1 MTSAVD
7 EFGAGMRPRDGDLM
21 GHPRGLL
28 YLVGV
33 EGFWAFAFFGLQGL
47 LTLYM
52 TRHLLM
58 PGHAEHILGFP
69 LYERLLQGGG
79 PALKAA
85 EIASQTFGLFSSLS
99 YALPLLG
106 AVIADR
112 WLGTRRTMMLGL
124 AVMVVAMAVVVTE
137 PGFLLGIALIILGNG
152 LVKCNLMVS
161 IGRLYATDDP
171 RRTSAFAIYLIFAN
185 IGAFSWPLI
194 AGTLAEKV
202 NFPVGIGALA
212 IGMSLALTTYLLG
225 RPHLPADAP
234 PAAKAEKAE
243 PGASKGNLRIALIL
257 IAALVPE
264 VLYFGAYQQS
274 FNMFPVWASDHV
286 QRHLLGFEFPVT
298 WFSTL
303 DGLLTIAGA
312 MITIRLWDWQ
322 IKRGRPMGDM
332 VRLAIGCGIGVI
344 GFAILA
350 VASLSAQAP
359 ALAAVAYF
367 AFVDPAITW
376 VDTVTLALVSRT
388 APASINSTMVAV
400 YGLSMALSYY
410 ITGQLGRLYAHLT
423 PPAFWSIHVG
433 VMAAGVVF
441 LVVAGPFIARG
452 LSGHAARTA
461 AA

>member
-1 MTSAVD
+1 MASAAD
-7 EFGAGMRPRDGDLM
+7 QFGAGLRPRDGDLM

-52 TRHLLM
+52 TRHLLL
-58 PGHAEHILGFP
+58 PGHPEHIIGFS
-69 LYERLLQGGG
+69 LYERVLQGGG
-79 PALKAA
+79 PPLKAV

-99 YALPLLG
+99 YALPLVG
-106 AVIADR
+106 ALLADR

-137 PGFLLGIALIILGNG
+137 PGFLVGCALIILGNG
-152 LVKCNLMVS
+152 LVKTNLMVS

-185 IGAFSWPLI
+185 MGALSWPLI
-194 AGTLAEKV
+194 AGTLSEKV
-202 NFPVGIGALA
+202 SFPVGISALA
-212 IGMSLALTTYLLG
+212 IGMALAFATYLLG

-234 PAAKAEKAE
+234 RAAKAGTAAA
-243 PGASKGNLRIALIL
+243 GAAGGHMRIALIL

-274 FNMFPVWASDHV
+274 FNMFPVWAADHV
-286 QRHLLGFEFPVT
+286 QRTLFGFEFPVT

-303 DGLLTIAGA
+303 DGVLTIVGA
-312 MITIRLWDWQ
+312 MLTIRLWDHQ
-322 IKRGRPMGDM
+322 IRRGRPMGDM
-332 VRLAIGCGIGVI
+332 MRLGIGCAIGVV
-344 GFAILA
+344 GFAVLA
-350 VASLSAQAP
+350 VAGLGAQASP
-359 ALAAVAYF
+359 LAAVAYF

-400 YGLSMALSYY
+400 YGLSMAASYY

-423 PPAFWSIHVG
+423 PSAFWSVHVG

-441 LVVAGPFIARG
+441 LVVAGPFITRG
-452 LSGHAARTA
+452 LAGHNARA